1 MISIFQASYLK
12 KIKNIYKTKQA
23 LVLQKLY
30 GGDKMTKTFIER
42 LATKPV
48 TVSLAS
54 AILVLILVGLGV
66 LIGYLL

>member
-1 MISIFQASYLK
+1 
-12 KIKNIYKTKQA
+12 
-23 LVLQKLY
+23 
-30 GGDKMTKTFIER
+30 MTKTWIEG

-66 LIGYLL
+66 LIGYLLWY